1 MSRPRLAPRLASR
14 RARLAAAAVGVAA
27 LLAALAAGAAALAGA
42 EPDGDGR
49 WLVTRGDL
57 PVTVEVTGVL
67 RSTDSTLIGPPQIP
81 SMWNY
86 KISFLVPEGMEVQPG
101 MPVVRFDTS
110 TLERE
115 LLDKIAERDQAES
128 ELAKKRVE
136 LEKALRDRGLRLA
149 EARAALERSR
159 LKVDVPEELASAKEL
174 FEAQVDHRTATE
186 EVASLAER
194 IELERRAGRAELASL
209 AEKRRRAAVRV
220 AEIETY
226 LDRLTVRAPRA
237 GTVIY
242 QGDWQGNKVKV
253 GDEVWQ
259 MRKVLEIPD
268 LSSMEAEGKV
278 EEADF
283 GRIEAGQRVTFRL
296 DAHPQV
302 EYVGRVREI
311 GKSVQRRDRG
321 APVKEV
327 ELVIALDAT
336 DTERMRPGM
345 RFQGEVEV
353 ERAAGVL
360 LVPAEA
366 VRSTAEG
373 PVVYRRTLFGVEPV
387 AIEAGR
393 RDDRFVEVVSGL
405 AEGERLAPPPREGA

>member
-1 MSRPRLAPRLASR
+1 MSPPRLLRSR
-14 RARLAAAAVGVAA
+14 RARLAAAAVGGLA
-27 LLAALAAGAAALAGA
+27 LVAALAAGAAAFANA
-42 EPDGDGR
+42 EPAGGDAR
-49 WLVTRGDL
+49 WSVTRGDL
-57 PVTVEVTGVL
+57 PVTVEVTGTL
-67 RSTDSTLIGPPQIP
+67 RSTDSTLVGPPQIP
-81 SMWNY
+81 TMWNY
-86 KISFLVPEGMEVQPG
+86 KIAFLVPEGMEVQAG

-115 LLDKIAERDQAES
+115 LLDKIAERDQAETQL
-128 ELAKKRVE
+128 EKKRVE
-136 LEKALRDRGLRLA
+136 LEKALRDQELRLA
-149 EARAALERSR
+149 EARAELERSR

-174 FEAQVDHRTATE
+174 FEAQVDHRVAAE
-186 EVASLAER
+186 KVASLAER
-194 IELERRAGRAELASL
+194 IELERRAGRAELGSL

-226 LDRLTVRAPRA
+226 LERLTVRAPRA

-242 QGDWQGNKVKV
+242 QADWQGNKVKV

-268 LSSMEAEGKV
+268 LSSMEAEGTV
-278 EEADF
+278 DEADF
-283 GRIEAGQRVTFRL
+283 GRLAAGQRVTFRL

-327 ELVIALDAT
+327 ELVVALDAT

-353 ERAAGVL
+353 ERADDVL

-366 VRSTAEG
+366 VRSTAAG
-373 PVVYRRTLFGVEPV
+373 PVVCRRTLFGTEEV

-393 RDDRFVEVVSGL
+393 RDERFVEVLSGV
-405 AEGERLAPPPREGA
+405 AEGQRLVPPPREGA

>member
-1 MSRPRLAPRLASR
+1 MT
-14 RARLAAAAVGVAA
+14 ARG
-27 LLAALAAGAAALAGA
+27 LLATRRGRLAAGAAALAVAALLAAAAAFAGA
-42 EPDGDGR
+42 AGGDDAATR
-49 WLVTRGDL
+49 WVVARGDL
-57 PVTVEVTGVL
+57 PITVEVAGTL
-67 RSTDSTLIGPPQIP
+67 RSTDSTMVGPPQIP
-81 SMWNY
+81 TMWSY
-86 KISFLVPEGMEVQPG
+86 KVAFLVPEGTEARAG
-101 MPVVRFDTS
+101 MPVVRFDPS
-110 TLERE
+110 NLERE

-136 LEKALRDRGLRLA
+136 LASTLRAQELRLA
-149 EARAALERSR
+149 EARATLRRSE
-159 LKVDVPEELASAKEL
+159 LKVDVPEELAAAKEL
-174 FEAQVDHRTATE
+174 YEAQVDHAVAAE
-186 EVASLAER
+186 EVASLAAR
-194 IELERRAGRAELASL
+194 IDLERRAGEAELASL

-220 AEIETY
+220 EEIQTY
-226 LDRLTVRAPRA
+226 VDRMTVRAPRD

-242 QGDWQGNKVKV
+242 ESDWQGTKVKV

-268 LSSMEAEGKV
+268 LSSMEAEGRV
-278 EEADF
+278 EEADS
-283 GRIEAGQRVTFRL
+283 GRLAVGQRVTFRL

-302 EYVGRVREI
+302 EYVGRVRAI

-327 ELVIALDAT
+327 ELVIGLETT

-353 ERAAGVL
+353 ERAEGVL

-366 VRSTAEG
+366 VRSTAAG
-373 PVVYRRTLFGVEPV
+373 PVVYRRTLFGSEAV
-387 AIEAGR
+387 AIDAGR

-405 AEGERLAPPPREGA
+405 AAGERLAPPPREGA

>member
-1 MSRPRLAPRLASR
+1 MTAARLLSTRRGRIAAAAAALA
-14 RARLAAAAVGVAA
+14 AVAVLAAAAAA
-27 LLAALAAGAAALAGA
+27 FAGAA
-42 EPDGDGR
+42 GDDDAATR
-49 WLVTRGDL
+49 WVVTRGDL
-57 PVTVEVTGVL
+57 PITVEVAGTL
-67 RSTDSTLIGPPQIP
+67 RSTDSTLVGPPQIP
-81 SMWNY
+81 TMWSY
-86 KISFLVPEGMEVQPG
+86 KIAFLVPEGVEVRAG
-101 MPVVRFDTS
+101 MPVVRFDPS
-110 TLERE
+110 NLERE

-136 LEKALRDRGLRLA
+136 LASTLRAQDLRLA
-149 EARAALERSR
+149 EARAALRRSE
-159 LKVDVPEELASAKEL
+159 LKVDVPAELAAAKEL
-174 FEAQVDHRTATE
+174 FESQVDHAVAAE
-186 EVASLAER
+186 EVASLAAR
-194 IELERRAGRAELASL
+194 IDLERRAGQAELASL

-220 AEIETY
+220 EEIQAYVE
-226 LDRLTVRAPRA
+226 RMTVRAPRA

-242 QGDWQGNKVKV
+242 QGDWQGTKVKV

-268 LSSMEAEGKV
+268 LTSMEAEGRV
-278 EEADF
+278 EEADS
-283 GRIEAGQRVTFRL
+283 GRLAVGQRVTFRL

-302 EYVGRVREI
+302 EYAGRVREI
-311 GKSVQRRDRG
+311 GKSVQRRERG

-327 ELVIALDAT
+327 ELVIALEST

-353 ERAAGVL
+353 ERAEGVL

-366 VRSTAEG
+366 VRSTAGG
-373 PVVYRRTLFGVEPV
+373 PVVYRRTLFGSEAV

-405 AEGERLAPPPREGA
+405 ADGERLAPPPREGA